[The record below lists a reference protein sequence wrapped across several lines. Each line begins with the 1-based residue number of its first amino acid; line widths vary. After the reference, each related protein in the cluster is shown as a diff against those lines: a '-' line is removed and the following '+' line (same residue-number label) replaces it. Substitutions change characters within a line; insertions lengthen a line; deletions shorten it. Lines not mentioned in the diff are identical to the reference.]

1 MLGGIFYAYFCMVY
15 LVVMMSKFKN
25 NVVSEVKTRRKAAKN
40 RNVCDIHEDLHED
53 FEPIFNALLTSA
65 VVILC

>member
-1 MLGGIFYAYFCMVY
+1 
-15 LVVMMSKFKN
+15 MMSKFKN

-40 RNVCDIHEDLHED
+40 RNVCDIHEYLHED
-53 FEPIFNALLTSA
+53 FEPIFNAVLTSA